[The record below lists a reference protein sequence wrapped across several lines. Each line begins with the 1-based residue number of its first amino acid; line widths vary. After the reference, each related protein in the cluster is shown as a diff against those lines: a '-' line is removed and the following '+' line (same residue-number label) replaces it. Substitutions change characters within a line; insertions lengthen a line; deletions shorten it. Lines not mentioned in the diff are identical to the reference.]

1 MAGRILVFAV
11 NLDVNGAVELQLVS
25 EKATK
30 VSQCRAPPE
39 LSIYVTTASEA
50 DLRPA
55 CCLVC

>member
-30 VSQCRAPPE
+30 VSQYRAP
-39 LSIYVTTASEA
+39 LDFSTCV
-50 DLRPA
+50 
-55 CCLVC
+55 

>member
-1 MAGRILVFAV
+1 MFAV